1 MEPVN
6 VENRNKYALITGAT
20 SGIGFELA
28 KCFAKDSYN
37 LILVARNEDRLN
49 EVTDELKKNFS
60 VEVTPVAKN
69 LFAPGSAEEI
79 YEETR
84 KMGITVDVLVN
95 DAGQGEWGP
104 FVDTSLER
112 DLDIIHLNIIGLL
125 SLTKLFLRDM
135 VRRNEGKILQ
145 VGSEAGTTPMPL
157 LSVYAA
163 TKAFVLSFSAA
174 LAEELRDT
182 NITITALLPGATDT
196 DFFHKAGQ
204 EDTVT
209 YRESELASPEVVAK
223 DGYEALMKGERKIIS
238 GNKTKLHVW
247 MNDLLG
253 SKISASNA
261 RKLNEPS
268 HNTAGEKLPQHEAS
282 LNEREYITQQSG
294 ERDGDLITGRK
305 YKDRPEPDSNE
316 PVFTKENLPDA
327 TNESSGKVGSGQ
339 RQDSN

>member
-1 MEPVN
+1 MKHVN
-6 VENRNKYALITGAT
+6 TDNRNKYALITGAT
-20 SGIGFELA
+20 SGIGYELA

-49 EVTDELKKNFS
+49 DVTNELKKNYS
-60 VEVTPVAKN
+60 VEITPIVKN
-69 LFAPGSAEEI
+69 LFAPDAAEEI
-79 YEETR
+79 YDHTKR
-84 KMGITVDVLVN
+84 MGITVDVLVN

-157 LSVYAA
+157 LAVYAA

-209 YRESELASPEVVAK
+209 YRETHLASPEVVAQ

-238 GNKTKLHVW
+238 GAKTKLHVW
-247 MNDLLG
+247 LNDLLG
-253 SKISASNA
+253 TKVSTSNA
-261 RKLNEPS
+261 RKANEPS

-282 LNEREYITQQSG
+282 LNEREYITQATG
-294 ERDGDLITGRK
+294 ERDGDMDMITGRK
-305 YKDRPEPDSNE
+305 YKDRNE
-316 PVFTKENLPDA
+316 PVLTKENLPDA
-327 TNESSGKVGSGQ
+327 SNESTGKVGSGQ

>member
-37 LILVARNEDRLN
+37 LILVARNEERLN
-49 EVTDELKKNFS
+49 EVTNKLKEEFS
-60 VEVTPVAKN
+60 IEVTPIAKN
-69 LFAPGSAEEI
+69 LFAPESAEEI
-79 YEETR
+79 YEQTK

-125 SLTKLFLRDM
+125 SLTKLFLREM

-145 VGSEAGTTPMPL
+145 VGSESGTTPTPL

-182 NITITALLPGATDT
+182 NVTVTVLLPGATDT

-204 EDTVT
+204 EDTIT
-209 YRESELASPEVVAK
+209 YRESELASPEEVAK
-223 DGYEALMKGERKIIS
+223 DGYEALMKGERKIVS

-247 MNDLLG
+247 MNDIFG
-253 SKISASNA
+253 SKMAASNA

-268 HNTAGEKLPQHEAS
+268 HNTAGEKLPEHEAS
-282 LNEREYITQQSG
+282 LNEREYITQHSG

-305 YKDRPEPDSNE
+305 YKDRPDPNE
-316 PVFTKENLPDA
+316 PVLTKENLPDA
-327 TNESSGKVGSGQ
+327 TNESTGEIGSGK

>member
-6 VENRNKYALITGAT
+6 TENRNKYALITGAT

-49 EVTDELKKNFS
+49 EVTNELKQNYA
-60 VEVTPVAKN
+60 VEITPIARN
-69 LFAPGSAEEI
+69 LFAPEAAEEI
-79 YEETR
+79 YEQTK

-157 LSVYAA
+157 LAVYAA

-209 YRESELASPEVVAK
+209 YRESKLASPEVVAQ

-238 GNKTKLHVW
+238 GAKTKLHVW

-253 SKISASNA
+253 ATMSASNA
-261 RKLNEPS
+261 RKMNEPS
-268 HNTAGEKLPQHEAS
+268 EHTAGEKLPQHEAS
-282 LNEREYITQQSG
+282 LNERESISQASG
-294 ERDGDLITGRK
+294 ERDGDMITGRK
-305 YKDRPEPDSNE
+305 YIDRDDTA
-316 PVFTKENLPDA
+316 PVLTKENLPDA

>member
-6 VENRNKYALITGAT
+6 IENRNKYALITGAT

-28 KCFAKDSYN
+28 KCFAKDGYN
-37 LILVARNEDRLN
+37 LILIARNEERLKY
-49 EVTDELKKNFS
+49 VTDELKKS
-60 VEVTPVAKN
+60 YTVEVTPIARN
-69 LFAPGSAEEI
+69 LFAPEAAEEI
-79 YEETR
+79 YEQTK

-112 DLDIIHLNIIGLL
+112 DIDIIHLNIIGLV

-157 LSVYAA
+157 LAVYAA

-174 LAEELRDT
+174 LVDELRDT

-209 YRESELASPEVVAK
+209 YRETQLASPEVVAQ
-223 DGYEALMKGERKIIS
+223 DGYKALMRGERKIIS

-253 SKISASNA
+253 AKISASNA
-261 RKLNEPS
+261 HKANEPS

-282 LNEREYITQQSG
+282 LNEREYITQHNG

-305 YKDRPEPDSNE
+305 YRERPNPNE
-316 PVFTKENLPDA
+316 PVLTKENLPDA
-327 TNESSGKVGSGQ
+327 TNESTGVIGSGQ